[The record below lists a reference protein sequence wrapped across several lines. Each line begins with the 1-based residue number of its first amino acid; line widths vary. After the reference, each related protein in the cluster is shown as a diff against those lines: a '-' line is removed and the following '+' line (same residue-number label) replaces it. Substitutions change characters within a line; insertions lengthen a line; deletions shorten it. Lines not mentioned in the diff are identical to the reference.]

1 MHKCF
6 DFRGLLIAL
15 EISFGALVLPERMQ
29 FTNEESPSLNEDAIR
44 FGKDQREI
52 AYMFEHQVARD
63 QINSPLFAGP
73 PLRQIGYDKAHI
85 TGPQFLSCLLD
96 HRLRKVER
104 KNLFA
109 DLSQQSSV
117 LARSAPH
124 FQNGLAS
131 EICQDISGDS
141 PIQVTGQVAVLV
153 IG

>member
-1 MHKCF
+1 MHKGF

-29 FTNEESPSLNEDAIR
+29 FTNEELPSFNEDAIR

-52 AYMFEHQVARD
+52 AYMFEHEVAGD
-63 QINSPLFAGP
+63 QINSPFFAGP
-73 PLRQIGYDKAHI
+73 SLRKIGYDKAHI

-104 KNLFA
+104 EDLFT

-117 LARSAPH
+117 LARSASH
-124 FQNGLAS
+124 FQDGFAS

-141 PIQVTGQVAVLV
+141 PIQVAGQVAVLI